1 MIVLR
6 VTKHIPAQL
15 ERLAD
20 VSDSIKKILKTQAA
34 EVMASKI
41 GQELENIK
49 NADEENVFLEKN
61 HIKWKHVKN
70 MMHDSE
76 MSLPAV
82 NELAFSLSSVGHR
95 SMLEIDSAYVVLELK
110 NIANGSLKS
119 LDKEQVSSIAQQI
132 EANDGVLAY
141 DLYINQL
148 VSQAKIVK
156 HI

>member
-1 MIVLR
+1 
-6 VTKHIPAQL
+6 
-15 ERLAD
+15 
-20 VSDSIKKILKTQAA
+20 
-34 EVMASKI
+34 
-41 GQELENIK
+41 
-49 NADEENVFLEKN
+49 
-61 HIKWKHVKN
+61 
-70 MMHDSE
+70 MHDSE